1 MDRHLNVSG
10 NVDLINLDRSTIF
23 EFYNGY
29 GWVSLA
35 KQSDEFFAPKSLID
49 RFRGVNTMKNSLGIN
64 KTLKRS
70 FQAATKLKSELP
82 TDLEME
88 YVPPEE
94 LSSLVED
101 VHTNPY

>member
-1 MDRHLNVSG
+1 MDPKKG
-10 NVDLINLDRSTIF
+10 ATIF
-23 EFYNGY
+23 YFYNGDR
-29 GWVSLA
+29 WVSLT

-49 RFRGVNTMKNSLGIN
+49 RFGRVNTMKNFLGVD

-70 FQAATKLKSELP
+70 FKAATKLKSELP

-101 VHTNPY
+101 VHINPY